1 MKQLLAPIFQRTGKG
16 SSEGGL
22 LDNAAAAVARIV
34 MACPNSVPM
43 AQVSHITAF
52 TPVLV
57 LMLLL
62 VLVLVIALVL

>member
-1 MKQLLAPIFQRTGKG
+1 MQQLLAPIFQRTGKG

-43 AQVSHITAF
+43 AQVSHTNAI
-52 TPVLV
+52 
-57 LMLLL
+57 LLL
-62 VLVLVIALVL
+62 ILLLLLCY